1 MVRFSATISF
11 RRFFAVLEFL
21 VCANKEFM
29 EKIRLARL
37 QTFWGYYDKKASG
50 EFAKFVIKS
59 LAIQIFCMQIIV
71 TTIPIV
77 NILQDFVLE
86 VVFPSKKFFSFPLC
100 YQILCLTYIAFIFT
114 TLNLVL
120 IYVVN
125 YLSMQFNSH
134 RVRFIT
140 KFNNFIEPKQTNK

>member
-1 MVRFSATISF
+1 MVKFSTTISF

-37 QTFWGYYDKKASG
+37 QMFQGYYDKKASK
-50 EFAKFVIKS
+50 EFSEFVIKS
-59 LAIQIFCMQIIV
+59 LAIQIFCKQIIL
-71 TTIPIV
+71 TTIPIM

-86 VVFPSKKFFSFPLC
+86 VVFPSKKFFSFPLS
-100 YQILCLTYIAFIFT
+100 YQILCLILLSYLLL
-114 TLNLVL
+114 LNLVL
-120 IYVVN
+120 IYAVN
-125 YLSMQFNSH
+125 YLSVQFNSYH
-134 RVRFIT
+134 VRFIT